1 MFRILKLKDTKTPA
15 RLETVTEIQGILRAQ
30 FPGMSEAMIEKLPTQ
45 LEDPLAPGFVS
56 EILVAENGHGQIRAF
71 ALMLYFPDL
80 RFAYLDTIATAP
92 GRSGT
97 GIGDALYQEVR
108 AEARAQ
114 PGSRG
119 LFFECLPD
127 DPALSPDA
135 ATRRQNTAR
144 LRFYER
150 HGARPILGTAY
161 ETPMSAGDS
170 DPPYLVFDGLDRFE
184 LPSRTRLAAF
194 VEAILRRKYA
204 DLCPEDYVR
213 KVVDSVRTG
222 KPHLRAPR
230 HVKPAP
236 PAREGMAGISIP
248 LVVNDR
254 HQIHHVREQGYVESP
269 VRIPAILKEIE
280 KTGLFHTEPARSFPD
295 RWIHEVHD
303 GHLVDYIREA
313 CAELPEGKSVYPYVF
328 PVRNAGRLPRERSV
342 LAGYWCI
349 DTFTPINRNAYP
361 AARHAVDCAL
371 TSADLVRGGARLAYA
386 LVRPPGHH
394 AERRTFGGFC
404 YFCNAAIAANYL
416 SKHGRVAILDIDYH
430 HGNGQQD
437 IFYDRNDVLTVS
449 VHGDPSFAY
458 PYFTGFAGETGRGR
472 GAGFNLNIP
481 LPETITPEQ
490 HRAAIARALRR
501 IARHDPAFLV
511 LALGY
516 DTAKGDPTGTWSN
529 RAEDF
534 HEIGR
539 MIGAAGLPTVVVQEG
554 GYRVRTLGT
563 NARHFFEGL
572 ADGCLS
578 AKPRKPRPSRPD
590 QASAPKLR
598 WREAVEKEDAARI
611 RDLVA
616 ATEMFSTDEIAIA
629 NELVEERIA
638 RGRASGYEF
647 IIAARDGEIVG
658 YSCYGLTSGT
668 KGTFDLYWIVVA
680 PAMQREGLGREILAR
695 TEAAARAAG
704 AQRLVAETSGSDRY
718 APTRAFYEQAGFHK
732 AAEIADFYATGD
744 PKVIYVKALA
754 EASPLVT

>member
-1 MFRILKLKDTKTPA
+1 MFRIRKLKDTRTPA
-15 RLETVTEIQGILRAQ
+15 SRETVAEIQDILRAQ

-80 RFAYLDTIATAP
+80 RFAWLDSIAAAP
-92 GRSGT
+92 GRSGA
-97 GIGDALYQEVR
+97 GMGDALYQEVR
-108 AEARAQ
+108 AEAAAQ

-127 DPALSPDA
+127 DPALSPDP
-135 ATRRQNTAR
+135 ATRRQNAAR

-150 HGARPILGTAY
+150 HNAFPVMGTAY
-161 ETPMSAGDS
+161 ETPLNPGDA
-170 DPPYLVFDGLDRFE
+170 DPPYLMFDGLDRFE
-184 LPSRTRLAAF
+184 LPPRARLAEI
-194 VEAILRRKYA
+194 VEAILRRKYGE
-204 DLCPEDYVR
+204 LCPEDYIR
-213 KVVDSVRTG
+213 KVVASVRKG
-222 KPHLRAPR
+222 APHLRAPR

-236 PAREGMAGISIP
+236 ATAAPEGLTIP

-280 KTGLFHTEPARSFPD
+280 KTGLFRHEPARAFPD
-295 RWIHEVHD
+295 RWIREVHD
-303 GHLVDYIREA
+303 GHLADYIREA

-328 PVRNAGRLPRERSV
+328 PVRNAARLPKERSV

-349 DTFTPINRNAYP
+349 DTFTPINRNAWP

-371 TSADLVRGGARLAYA
+371 TAADLVRGGARLAYA

-404 YFCNAAIAANYL
+404 YFCNAAIAANFL

-437 IFYDRNDVLTVS
+437 IFYERDDVLTVS
-449 VHGDPSFAY
+449 IHGHPSFAY
-458 PYFTGFAGETGRGR
+458 PYFTGFADETGRGR

-481 LPETITPEQ
+481 LPETITPEE
-490 HRAAIARALRR
+490 HRAAIARGLKR
-501 IARHDPAFLV
+501 IARHDPDFLV

-534 HEIGR
+534 REIGR
-539 MIGAAGLPTVVVQEG
+539 MIGAAGLPTLVVQEG
-554 GYRVRTLGT
+554 GYRVRTLGA
-563 NARHFFEGL
+563 NARRFFTGL
-572 ADGCLS
+572 AEGCLS
-578 AKPRKPRPSRPD
+578 AKPRKPRPARP
-590 QASAPKLR
+590 APAPTADLV
-598 WREAVEKEDAARI
+598 WREAVAAEDAPRI
-611 RDLVA
+611 RAL
-616 ATEMFSTDEIAIA
+616 ATATGMFSSAEIDIA
-629 NELVEERIA
+629 GELVEERVA

-647 IIAARDGEIVG
+647 VIAERGGEIMG
-658 YSCYGLTSGT
+658 YACYGPTPGT
-668 KGTFDLYWIVVA
+668 RGTFDLYWIAVA
-680 PAMQREGLGREILAR
+680 PSAQREGLGREILAR
-695 TEAAARAAG
+695 VESAVQAAG
-704 AQRLVAETSGSDRY
+704 GERLVAETSSTERY
-718 APTRAFYEQAGFHK
+718 APTRAFYRRSGFRK
-732 AAEIADFYATGD
+732 VAEIPDFYGPGD
-744 PKVIYVKALA
+744 GKAIYVKSLPKPA
-754 EASPLVT
+754 